1 MPSAYGSLAASAAY
15 GRRLPRLGR
24 AAYLAAIPLAGL
36 CIAGMVH
43 LLIEASITRTLKEDA
58 ATTGQIWANYFSSGF
73 EGLDDVVRTGALT
86 PQQRDFITLTARV
99 SRVSGFRLYDAR
111 GRLVLW
117 SSEVERPPA
126 NVQLREHGEG
136 AVKAIEAGRSHID
149 LVADHRTPGLS
160 TSYAGAF
167 VPLLA
172 PDGEVRGVV
181 EIHID
186 QSQAAMSLKDAF
198 RSFALSIAALVTS
211 LLLMAWVVVS
221 RRSNKAV
228 LATNVFQ
235 PIEGQPMSVAVTGT
249 VNPPAVVKPAGF
261 DDRLASAVED
271 AAQHI
276 PERIAVE
283 CHLALGDIA
292 FPFDAEGLSHVV
304 RELIANAA
312 AALSFEDN
320 GLQNAVVLKPR
331 ITVATKFSPRGIELS
346 VSDNREQS
354 SNDESRVAALRSAL
368 QMQRGGLDVQ
378 LQARSNIVTVWW
390 PLTTSEAEAA

>member
-1 MPSAYGSLAASAAY
+1 
-15 GRRLPRLGR
+15 
-24 AAYLAAIPLAGL
+24 
-36 CIAGMVH
+36 MVH

-149 LVADHRTPGLS
+149 LVADHRTPGLP
-160 TSYAGAF
+160 TNYAGAF

-320 GLQNAVVLKPR
+320 GLPNAVVLKPR